1 MRKEKALFII
11 GLWISALSFL
21 GFPQTWRNVLFL
33 ITGLVIIY
41 LSYLFYIES
50 RARILRRNNQSKT
63 FVDNVNSL
71 NHNDDDQK

>member
-21 GFPQTWRNVLFL
+21 GFPQTWCNVLFL

>member
-11 GLWISALSFL
+11 GLWISDLSFL

>member
-63 FVDNVNSL
+63 FVDNVNNL
-71 NHNDDDQK
+71 NHNDDNQK